1 MNNEYDAPPV
11 LIHNDDLEIA
21 AIEDEENIH
30 PGVDD
35 LRLPQDLQSMLDNS
49 RAVAGT
55 DLVLATP
62 RTDYSIF
69 MGELK
74 HIILSNYSRS

>member
-1 MNNEYDAPPV
+1 MNN
-11 LIHNDDLEIA
+11 HNDDLQMTA
-21 AIEDEENIH
+21 TEDEEH
-30 PGVDD
+30 LHAGVD
-35 LRLPQDLQSMLDNS
+35 LRLPHDLQSMIENS

-55 DLVLATP
+55 NLVVATP

-74 HIILSNYSRS
+74 HVIMSNYSRS

>member
-11 LIHNDDLEIA
+11 LNHNDDLEIGS
-21 AIEDEENIH
+21 IEGEENIH

-49 RAVAGT
+49 RTVAGT
-55 DLVLATP
+55 DIVLSTP

-74 HIILSNYSRS
+74 HIITLHHSKS

>member
-11 LIHNDDLEIA
+11 LNHNDDLEIA
-21 AIEDEENIH
+21 AIEGEDNIL

-35 LRLPQDLQSMLDNS
+35 LHLPQDLQSMIANS
-49 RAVAGT
+49 RTVAGT
-55 DLVLATP
+55 DLVLTTP

-74 HIILSNYSRS
+74 HIILLNHSKS